1 MADVITVKV
10 SMGRDEIPQLEYTVD
25 TNALSELSDTYLGKT
40 ILITSRED
48 CEDTGSFWHIRAS
61 T

>member
-48 CEDTGSFWHIRAS
+48 CEDTGSY
-61 T
+61 